1 MAWGE
6 FPMGACRTSF
16 VQTASKMIHVG
27 QCRLVSIHAV
37 LTGANATTV
46 KVFDTATSGAASA
59 ANEMA
64 RLILQ
69 GAPSF
74 SPTMIEFDMH
84 GVIATNGL
92 YLEISSGAGE
102 GAAVSVEFN

>member
-16 VQTASKMIHVG
+16 VQTSSAMIHVG
-27 QCRLVSIHAV
+27 QCRLVSIHSV
-37 LTGANATTV
+37 LTGTNPTTI
-46 KVFDTATSGAASA
+46 KVYDTATSGGASA

-64 RLILQ
+64 RIILR
-69 GAPSF
+69 ASPASPSI
-74 SPTMIEFDMH
+74 IEFDMH

-92 YLEISSGAGE
+92 YLEISSGSGE

>member
-1 MAWGE
+1 MV
-6 FPMGACRTSF
+6 ACRTSF
-16 VQTASKMIHVG
+16 VQTTSKMIHVG
-27 QCRLVSIHAV
+27 QCRLISIHAV
-37 LTGANATTV
+37 LTATKPTTI

-64 RLILQ
+64 RIILAQ
-69 GAPSF
+69 ADPTDPSARVG
-74 SPTMIEFDMH
+74 PEIIEFDMH

>member
-1 MAWGE
+1 MS
-6 FPMGACRTSF
+6 ACRTSF
-16 VQTASKMIHVG
+16 VQTSSTMVTVG

-37 LTGANATTV
+37 LTGANATTI
-46 KVFDTATSGAASA
+46 KVYDAATSGAASA

-64 RLILQ
+64 RLVLN

-74 SPTMIEFDMH
+74 SPTLVEFDMH

-92 YLEISSGAGE
+92 YLEISGGVGE
-102 GAAVSVEFN
+102 GAAVSVEFS

>member
-1 MAWGE
+1 
-6 FPMGACRTSF
+6 MGACRTSF
-16 VQTASKMIHVG
+16 VQTASKMVHVG

-37 LTGANATTV
+37 HTDANPTTI
-46 KVFDTATSGAASA
+46 KVYDTATSGAASA

-64 RLILQ
+64 RIILRA
-69 GAPSF
+69 APA
-74 SPTMIEFDMH
+74 SPSMIEFDMH

-92 YLEISSGAGE
+92 YLEISSGTGE

>member
-1 MAWGE
+1 
-6 FPMGACRTSF
+6 MGACRTSF
-16 VQTASKMIHVG
+16 VQTSSAMVHVG
-27 QCRLVSIHAV
+27 QCRLVSIHSV
-37 LTGANATTV
+37 LTGSNPTTI
-46 KVFDTATSGAASA
+46 KVYDTATSGGASA

-64 RLILQ
+64 RLVLQ
-69 GAPSF
+69 AAPA
-74 SPTMIEFDMH
+74 SPSMIEFDMH